1 MAEGES
7 GAPRWLLRGERV
19 WLRPVEADDVPL
31 LHRWENDPATAGAF
45 QAPRPRS
52 LREMERRFGETP
64 TISEEGGRLL
74 VVRAEDGTPV
84 GDVSFHR
91 VRYGAYSPAMNI
103 GIGVAPEHRGQG
115 YGSEAQ
121 RLLADYL
128 LAALP
133 IGRVEAGTDVENIA
147 EQRALERAGFT
158 REGVARKASWR
169 AGAWHDMV
177 VYSRV
182 QGDAET
188 GTK

>member
-1 MAEGES
+1 MADKES
-7 GAPRWLLRGERV
+7 GAQRWLLRGEHV
-19 WLRPVEADDVPL
+19 QLRPIEAEDLTL
-31 LHRWENDPATAGAF
+31 LHGWDNDPAQWGAF
-45 QAPRPRS
+45 QAPLPRS
-52 LREMERRFGETP
+52 LRELERRFGEAA

-74 VVRAEDGTPV
+74 VVRAEDGMPV

-103 GIGVAPEHRGQG
+103 GIGVAQEHRGQG
-115 YGSEAQ
+115 FGSEAQ

-128 LAALP
+128 LAAFS
-133 IGRVEAGTDVENIA
+133 IGRVEASTDIENIP

-188 GTK
+188 EIG